1 MKLLVVVDY
10 QKDFVDGTLGFEGAE
25 KLDEKI
31 AAKIK
36 KYADEKEMIVA
47 TFDTHYNYPRLG
59 VEGQIP
65 AYMGTREGKALPV
78 EHCIIRTDGWDMYG
92 KSKES
97 YDEARMTTATYDIYK
112 ESFGVSPH
120 NMMALRDVLHS
131 QRLRFARNGKSTKVE
146 SVELVGLVSN
156 VCVVSNAVVFQA
168 AFPEAQIIVDTQCT
182 DSFDKEKHEATLK
195 VLEGLQV
202 QLL

>member
-10 QKDFVDGTLGFEGAE
+10 QKDFVDGALGFEGAE
-25 KLDEKI
+25 LLDEKI

-47 TFDTHYNYPRLG
+47 TFDTHYDYERLG
-59 VEGQIP
+59 VDGRVP
-65 AYMGTREGKALPV
+65 AYMNTREGKALPV

-92 KSKES
+92 KTN
-97 YDEARMTTATYDIYK
+97 EAYKAAHAQTVTHDIYK
-112 ESFGVSPH
+112 ESFGASPY
-120 NMMALRDVLHS
+120 NMEGLRNVIRDY
-131 QRLRFARNGKSTKVE
+131 RTRFARNGKTLNVE

-156 VCVVSNAVVFQA
+156 ICVISNAVMFQA
-168 AFPEAQIIVDTQCT
+168 AFPEAQIIVDTNCT
-182 DSFDKEKHEATLK
+182 ASFDKAKHEATLK

-202 QLL
+202 KLV